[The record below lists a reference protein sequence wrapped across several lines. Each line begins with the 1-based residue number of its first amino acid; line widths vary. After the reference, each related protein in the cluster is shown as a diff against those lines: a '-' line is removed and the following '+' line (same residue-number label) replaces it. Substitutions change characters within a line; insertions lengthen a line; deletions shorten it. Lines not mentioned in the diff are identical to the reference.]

1 MTCSP
6 LPPRPPVDPREPQGK
21 KSAERQRGIWRAR
34 ARACRGASGGR
45 VTHTPGLRGMRS
57 SWAQGNAREGKRRPD
72 SATRNGRFI
81 ISAIRLLDSLRGD
94 AAEET
99 AGGRPSR
106 ASSVGD
112 ALDEVGGV
120 ACRRAGASGAAPGPR
135 TGCSI
140 MRLYTSSSSPHTSWP
155 RVTPPLPPRP
165 PWLSLLP
172 SRSSCISSSYCSSL
186 YLVLFSL
193 PTPFFSFFLVFCSP
207 PPSYR
212 SACFVLF
219 FLPPS

>member
-1 MTCSP
+1 MASTCKG
-6 LPPRPPVDPREPQGK
+6 VQGGERGSGYTHTR
-21 KSAERQRGIWRAR
+21 SARNALVLGSGKCARGKEAARQRNTEWKVHYI
-34 ARACRGASGGR
+34 C
-45 VTHTPGLRGMRS
+45 
-57 SWAQGNAREGKRRPD
+57 D
-72 SATRNGRFI
+72 SLIRFP
-81 ISAIRLLDSLRGD
+81 SRLRGD